1 MLKRISYSFLSLS
14 LLMPAWSILA
24 SPAKAQCAIFD
35 ISNQLA
41 MHGSQAPS
49 TQDNETT
56 MIAEGP
62 CVGNTITTVNTQ
74 TAVSPGE
81 IRQERTSTSE
91 IYGDTQGLPDV
102 PGLGGPVIKIPVS
115 TKIDLYNP
123 ALDEE
128 FMPLQ

>member
-14 LLMPAWSILA
+14 LLMPAWSMLA
-24 SPAKAQCAIFD
+24 APAKAYCPMIDVSQQF
-35 ISNQLA
+35 A

-62 CVGNTITTVNTQ
+62 CVGNATATVNTQ

-81 IRQERTSTSE
+81 IHQERTSTSA

-102 PGLGGPVIKIPVS
+102 PGLGGSAIKIPVNNQF
-115 TKIDLYNP
+115 DFYNP